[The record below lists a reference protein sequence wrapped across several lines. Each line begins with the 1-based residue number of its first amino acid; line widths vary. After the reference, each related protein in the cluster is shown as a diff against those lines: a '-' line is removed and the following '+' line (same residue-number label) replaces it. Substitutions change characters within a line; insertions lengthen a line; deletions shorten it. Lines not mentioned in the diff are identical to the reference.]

1 MNPVREQITSDPT
14 QKILEM
20 DGIVRRWVTKQRGDG
35 WPHFKGIAFRQVDH
49 AESLV
54 EQQQRHIQENLSLQQ
69 RLEEAETERNQL
81 ERELASARDR
91 LERTRKDNMQVSKGL
106 KAVLRI
112 HDILV
117 WIRIRGSMP
126 QTNGSGCGS
135 GSFYFHH

>member
-1 MNPVREQITSDPT
+1 LV
-14 QKILEM
+14 
-20 DGIVRRWVTKQRGDG
+20 G
-35 WPHFKGIAFRQVDH
+35 HIAKELLFRQVDH

-106 KAVLRI
+106 KGTVAWESDSIEWQSCQKLSNVL
-112 HDILV
+112 
-117 WIRIRGSMP
+117 
-126 QTNGSGCGS
+126 
-135 GSFYFHH
+135 

>member
-1 MNPVREQITSDPT
+1 MVGQIS
-14 QKILEM
+14 KELL
-20 DGIVRRWVTKQRGDG
+20 
-35 WPHFKGIAFRQVDH
+35 FRQVDH

-106 KAVLRI
+106 KGPVACMVSDPDPDP
-112 HDILV
+112 H
-117 WIRIRGSMP
+117 GSALI
-126 QTNGSGCGS
+126 
-135 GSFYFHH
+135 